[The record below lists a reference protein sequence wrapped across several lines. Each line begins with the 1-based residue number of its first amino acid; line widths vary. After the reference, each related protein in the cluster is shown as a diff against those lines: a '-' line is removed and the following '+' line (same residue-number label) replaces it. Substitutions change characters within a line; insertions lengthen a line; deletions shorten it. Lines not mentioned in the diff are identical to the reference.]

1 MNDNKLQELINFA
14 KDNELMNEEF
24 VYVIDR
30 YNEFI
35 NDIDDSYIAG
45 YDIND

>member
-1 MNDNKLQELINFA
+1 MNDDELKKLINFA
-14 KDNELMNEEF
+14 KDNKLMNEEF

-35 NDIDDSYIAG
+35 NDIDDSYTEDD
-45 YDIND
+45 DIDN